1 MGKWIVAALIAAAA
15 TALSAGA
22 KPWID
27 AVGGAF
33 VPPDIAQDV
42 AAARLFADGVNP
54 YGPVIRDMHSRV
66 VPVPVGETFPY
77 FPHPPFSLL
86 VSWLFAYVS
95 FQTAALMWFGF
106 SLALLFLLAALL
118 AENLADRHRD
128 APTSPRMQSALILFA
143 LLLAW
148 PPVLYNLEKGQWS
161 ILLTVLV
168 ALGWRALSR
177 GRLRHAGVWIGL
189 AASVKVFPV
198 LLGGYLLLRAR
209 PAFLWFA
216 ATGLLATAL
225 PLLFIGFDA
234 FPAFIRQSQMNLPYW
249 ETFPSVM
256 FSIHGAFARLMIGGT
271 WARPA
276 VHAPALARSLELLV
290 TVGLLWLAVCAA
302 MRANRASRSDAETA
316 GPFAAWCALLP
327 LLNPQSLGHNG
338 VLLALP
344 LVLTARALLQ
354 DRRTWLKAAW
364 AVALTLISLPK
375 QTLWRL
381 APPPIDPWEGIA
393 IIALPMWGALLLFA
407 IAVAASQ
414 PGDELAPVP
423 VLETQ
428 AKSVRIKPLPTRV

>member
-1 MGKWIVAALIAAAA
+1 MVVGLLAALGV
-15 TALSAGA
+15 ALSSGA
-22 KPWID
+22 RPWID
-27 AVGGAF
+27 AAGGAF

-42 AAARLFADGVNP
+42 AAARLFATGVNP
-54 YGPVIRDMHSRV
+54 YGPIIREMHSRV
-66 VPVPVGETFPY
+66 VPVPVAATFPH
-77 FPHPPFSLL
+77 FPHPPFSLI
-86 VSWLFAYVS
+86 VSWPLAYVS
-95 FQTAALMWFGF
+95 FQTAALMWFAF
-106 SLALLFLLAALL
+106 SLALVFLLAALL
-118 AENLADRHRD
+118 AGSLADQDGNPAARLQIT
-128 APTSPRMQSALILFA
+128 PVLFLFA

-177 GRLRHAGVWIGL
+177 GHLRQAGAWIGL

-209 PAFLWFA
+209 PAFVWFA
-216 ATGLLATAL
+216 VTGLLATGL

-234 FPAFIRQSQMNLPYW
+234 FPAFIRESQMNLPYW

-256 FSIHGAFARLMIGGT
+256 FSVHGLFARLMIGGT

-276 VHAPALARSLELLV
+276 VHAPALARALELLV
-290 TVGLLWLAVCAA
+290 IMGLLWLAVRAA
-302 MRANRASRSDAETA
+302 MRANRANRSDAETA
-316 GPFAAWCALLP
+316 GPFAAWCVLLP
-327 LLNPQSLGHNG
+327 ILNPQSLGHNG

-344 LVLTARALLQ
+344 LVLTAGALLH
-354 DRRTWLKAAW
+354 DRRPWLKAAW
-364 AVALTLISLPK
+364 AVALALVSIPK

-407 IAVAASQ
+407 VAVAISQ
-414 PGDELAPVP
+414 PGEELAPTAVRGTP
-423 VLETQ
+423 
-428 AKSVRIKPLPTRV
+428 AKSGKINPLPTRV